1 MPGLGQDAMRIV
13 GSQIVNDGGHFIA
26 VGNYES
32 VTRAEIIVHI
42 DDQQA
47 VVCTATHDSCPGW
60 ETNYL
65 QPSYEINSDLASC
78 VQWQA
83 LFALLGTAP

>member
-1 MPGLGQDAMRIV
+1 MTGLGQYAIGIV
-13 GSQIVNDGGHFIA
+13 GSQIVSDGGHFIA
-26 VGNYES
+26 VRNFGS
-32 VTRAEIIVHI
+32 ATGAEIIVHI

-65 QPSYEINSDLASC
+65 QPSYEVNSDLASC